1 MLAAVPR
8 LALYALDVRQQLYDH
23 VAPLCVTS
31 SSSFLFALFVP
42 ARAQLIVKLI
52 TARPFHAVRSLIE
65 RRFPPT
71 KIDLDGNGDPDFVV
85 PASPFFYYGK
95 GLLGAFVLFLL
106 EQVFFA
112 ALFCQTLGWHFSV
125 AVYHCMVTARTVG
138 CAGTRLA
145 R

>member
-1 MLAAVPR
+1 MPR

-71 KIDLDGNGDPDFVV
+71 KIDLDGNGYFPCSVGEV
-85 PASPFFYYGK
+85 PPWGPEV
-95 GLLGAFVLFLL
+95 GI
-106 EQVFFA
+106 
-112 ALFCQTLGWHFSV
+112 
-125 AVYHCMVTARTVG
+125 TARDRMVRDHE
-138 CAGTRLA
+138 AAA
-145 R
+145 RKKAAAAAAAAAARRPKA